1 MNFDKKK
8 IVICF
13 FVILIFFN
21 NLGFKNVKANPAVIP
36 IAGQAFVEFLITV
49 AGCLGV
55 QYLTYP
61 DAEDFTN
68 DILNS
73 ASVEDLEIL
82 GIEKDDDGNFYLN
95 EDKTLEIEFT
105 DEGISVPTDWLK
117 EYTRFF
123 KETLNDKLNNNDLKL
138 NYDYSSDLSLLNLL
152 KDLDLPALNCLD
164 RQPKPTNCNFD
175 NSLSEFIN
183 SDNFVYL
190 TGCNGSYVLNVA
202 SYSSNNVVLIT
213 NYDKICFPVNGYYFT
228 YVGNSG
234 YSIWQHSTWGQSSGF
249 YVYDGDAILN
259 NLLWTNKNIVDT
271 TGSKVKDSDLKDT
284 VDSFVYDNKTFDLSE
299 LDNIF
304 DIDLD
309 EFSNIVDEKA
319 KEGIDD
325 SVIVPIPDIADVGS
339 ITYDPIFDK
348 PISERLTV
356 DIPIDVPVDDIF
368 GGEEI
373 EDDVYTDS
381 NIFDWFS
388 NFWDN
393 LLKFVKSLFIVDDLY
408 FVEKIDCY
416 KQKLTD
422 ILNLDFSFFDT
433 FNDLS
438 DGDFKDIRININGNN
453 VVIVDFSNLNKF
465 RGYFKA
471 LISGVVEIFFWFFN
485 YRQLV
490 WLIRKST
497 VFGGSS
503 ERNEKR

>member
-36 IAGQAFVEFLITV
+36 IAGQAFVEFLVTV
-49 AGCLGV
+49 AGCLGI

-73 ASVEDLEIL
+73 ASAEDLENL
-82 GIEKDDDGNFYLN
+82 GIEKDDDGKYYLN

-105 DEGISVPTDWLK
+105 ENGVSVPTDWLK
-117 EYTRFF
+117 EYTLFF
-123 KETLNDKLNNNDLKL
+123 NSTLGDMISSSGVSVK
-138 NYDYSSDLSLLNLL
+138 YDYSSDVDLISVLKEYNITSLDSLNDNAKYFKNEDGDKIEIDSLSYFLNDDFFVILHYSDTEYWYSVVSCYDKSLNLFL
-152 KDLDLPALNCLD
+152 KNDSKYYSIDSNGAYY
-164 RQPKPTNCNFD
+164 
-175 NSLSEFIN
+175 
-183 SDNFVYL
+183 FVYNL
-190 TGCNGSYVLNVA
+190 KNAVAQWSRRGFKFKENVA
-202 SYSSNNVVLIT
+202 NFIDNKILYTNKPLI
-213 NYDKICFPVNGYYFT
+213 DVDGSVIAPGGQKIG
-228 YVGNSG
+228 
-234 YSIWQHSTWGQSSGF
+234 SI
-249 YVYDGDAILN
+249 VDGDGVVADLASE
-259 NLLWTNKNIVDT
+259 NIVDLPVDDVVNIID
-271 TGSKVKDSDLKDT
+271 SKEADRV
-284 VDSFVYDNKTFDLSE
+284 V
-299 LDNIF
+299 
-304 DIDLD
+304 
-309 EFSNIVDEKA
+309 
-319 KEGIDD
+319 
-325 SVIVPIPDIADVGS
+325 IPDIDVSNVGA

-348 PISERLTV
+348 PIDERLVV

-373 EDDVYTDS
+373 EDDVYNDS
-381 NIFDWFS
+381 NIFDWFT

-408 FVEKIDCY
+408 FVEKIDYY

-433 FNDLS
+433 FNNLS
-438 DGDFKDIRININGNN
+438 DDDFKDIRININGNN

-497 VFGGSS
+497 VFSGSS